1 MVISLRDYDATIQPV
16 SRPPNRAAAES
27 VLRLAVPPTSL
38 LGHFRAKFS
47 ECMIFSIGNE
57 MHSPANATNSQRATY
72 IFLIGNE
79 FRFCALRIFRP
90 SRFSYSRFG
99 GVHARRRAD
108 DTPRPSAVSRPTFR
122 HLPEPPAKSRI
133 VLPEAPD
140 SFPAEIGETQIVK
153 GETQNTLRAELGLA
167 RWMARAR
174 KMCKKASKEPNADN
188 IHDLRT
194 ALRRCLAIES
204 ALSECDPHPDWKK
217 VKRAGK
223 KLLKNLGELRDSQ
236 VLLDWL
242 GKLEVAKDGL
252 GEALKMSV
260 EQEQKHL
267 KTAVLKALGD
277 FDQQKWKTWE
287 ETLAPR
293 AALVAPD
300 SPVSQ
305 YIALERWQEGYRRHR
320 FALHSQSRI
329 GYHRLRVGLKNLR
342 YTVENFVPE
351 LIARWGGDLK
361 RLQDL
366 LGEAH
371 DLDVL
376 WSKVIRVKPAADR
389 ATLTKWKAAIEHER
403 NQRLAQYRSSATGK
417 NSIWQTWRDALPENE
432 KLEEAA
438 VAKFGAWAAFRTPEF
453 ASAQRIAARAAELY
467 NVLAAREFAVGLP
480 TERARW
486 IVQAAALM
494 QDSGRSSENHG
505 YHKESYLLIRK
516 QPVPIGWK
524 KAELE
529 LTALAARYHRKAL
542 PQTKHKEFRRL
553 SASMQHATILLAGI
567 LRLANC
573 FEEAAKPIRKLDL
586 DVTLEGLKIRAY
598 GYNGEEPLLSK
609 LANAKHLLEIACRRP
624 IIILPGAAA
633 APLRVLKPEKKKPE
647 KRTYAA

>member
-1 MVISLRDYDATIQPV
+1 M
-16 SRPPNRAAAES
+16 
-27 VLRLAVPPTSL
+27 
-38 LGHFRAKFS
+38 
-47 ECMIFSIGNE
+47 
-57 MHSPANATNSQRATY
+57 
-72 IFLIGNE
+72 
-79 FRFCALRIFRP
+79 
-90 SRFSYSRFG
+90 
-99 GVHARRRAD
+99 
-108 DTPRPSAVSRPTFR
+108 
-122 HLPEPPAKSRI
+122 
-133 VLPEAPD
+133 
-140 SFPAEIGETQIVK
+140 K
-153 GETQNTLRAELGLA
+153 GETQNTPRAELGLA

-174 KMCKKASKEPNADN
+174 KMCKNAGKEPSADN

-194 ALRRCLAIES
+194 ALRRCVAIES
-204 ALSECDPHPDWKK
+204 ALTECDPHPDWKK
-217 VKRAGK
+217 MKRAAK
-223 KLLKNLGELRDSQ
+223 KLLKHLGELRDSH
-236 VLLDWL
+236 VLLEWL

-252 GEALKMSV
+252 GETLKMSV
-260 EQEQKHL
+260 EQEQKRL
-267 KTAVLKALGD
+267 KAAALKALGD

-293 AALVAPD
+293 AARVAPD
-300 SPVSQ
+300 SPVSY
-305 YIALERWQEGYRRHR
+305 YIALERWQEGCRRHR

-351 LIARWGGDLK
+351 LIARWADDLK

-366 LGEAH
+366 LGEVH

-376 WSKVIRVKPAADR
+376 WSKVIRARPASDR
-389 ATLTKWKAAIEHER
+389 ATLTKWKAAIEQER
-403 NQRLAQYRSSATGK
+403 DQHLAQYRSSATGK
-417 NSIWQTWRDALPENE
+417 NSIWRAWRAALPENE

-438 VAKFGAWAAFRTPEF
+438 LAKLGAWAAFRTPQF
-453 ASAQRIAARAAELY
+453 AYVQRIAARAAELY
-467 NVLAAREFAVGLP
+467 DLLATRGFAVGLP
-480 TERARW
+480 TERARFV
-486 IVQAAALM
+486 VQAAALM
-494 QDSGRSSENHG
+494 QHSGRSGESHR
-505 YHKESYLLIRK
+505 YHKESYRLIRK

-524 KAELE
+524 KTDLE

-633 APLRVLKPEKKKPE
+633 APLRIAESKAK
-647 KRTYAA
+647 TYAA